1 MRLSLAPAVAL
12 LALAGVLTV
21 PATAHAEEHDP
32 VLFVHGYSGN
42 ATNWDSMI
50 ADFTDD
56 GYERDGLHAISYD
69 YDASNTETA
78 ELIADEV
85 DTILAESGGDS
96 VDIVTHSMGGLSSR
110 WYLKILGGH
119 ENVDEWIS
127 LAGPNEGSSV
137 RLPCVATS
145 PSCQEVVEGSD
156 FLQTLNAG
164 DPTPGA
170 TAYTTFRSFCDFI
183 VRPSTNV
190 TLTGA
195 DNRLV
200 GCVSHTAFLRDDDV
214 SEDVRD
220 VLS

>member
-1 MRLSLAPAVAL
+1 MRLSLAPAAAL
-12 LALAGVLTV
+12 VALAGLLTA
-21 PATAHAEEHDP
+21 PATAHAQERDP

-42 ATNWDSMI
+42 AANWDSMI
-50 ADFTDD
+50 SDFTD
-56 GYERDGLHAISYD
+56 GGWERDRLHAIDYD
-69 YDASNTETA
+69 DDASNTETA
-78 ELIADEV
+78 ELIAREV
-85 DTILAESGGDS
+85 DAILAGTGADA

-110 WYLKILGGH
+110 WYLKVLGGH
-119 ENVDEWIS
+119 EDVDHWIS

-137 RLPCVATS
+137 RLPCVTTS

-156 FLQTLNAG
+156 FLQELNTG
-164 DPTPGA
+164 DPTPGD
-170 TAYTTFRSFCDFI
+170 TAYTTFRSFCDLI

-190 TLTGA
+190 TLAGA